1 MFQYWHFTES
11 ESQDATRSPFLELDL
26 LFSGTLAERW
36 IGSLQM
42 NGRWDTHDLDMHG
55 GPIAGSRGHAYA
67 IGPKLSYVLDAN
79 TMLSLTWLHDVEVS
93 NQLEGDW
100 IYGRIARGF

>member
-1 MFQYWHFTES
+1 
-11 ESQDATRSPFLELDL
+11 
-26 LFSGTLAERW
+26 
-36 IGSLQM
+36 M
-42 NGRWDTHDLDMHG
+42 NARWDTHDLDMHG
-55 GPIAGSRGHAYA
+55 GLIAGSCGHAYA